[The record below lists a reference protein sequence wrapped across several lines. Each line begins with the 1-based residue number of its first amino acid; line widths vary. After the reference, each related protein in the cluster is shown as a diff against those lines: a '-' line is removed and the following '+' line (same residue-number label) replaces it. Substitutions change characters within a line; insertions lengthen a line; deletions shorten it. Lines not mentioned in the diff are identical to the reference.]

1 MNDLSNIKGLGPKTI
16 ETLKNININ
25 NIEDLVYYYPY
36 RHEIVRLNDIKEAKD
51 KDNVVIECIVD
62 SVPLTRRFRANMTS
76 LTFRAM
82 SNKKMIAVMIFNRA
96 FLKSQIRPGSI
107 VTVIGKYDALKN
119 TVIASDIKFERLQT
133 GSIIPVYHLT
143 TGLTS
148 KALKKYIDEALTK
161 FDNYIDYV
169 PDYLNE
175 RYNLISKKSAVNM
188 IHNPKNEDEV
198 KKALIKLKYEELF
211 QFMFKI
217 NYLKEVNKESKIGY
231 LRNVDPEDVN
241 EFIRSLPFELTADQD
256 TAIEEIYK
264 DMTSSKRMNRMLQ
277 GDVGSGKTIVS
288 VIAAYINYLGKYQT
302 ALMAPTEVL
311 AYQHY
316 ESIKNILAGTNIR
329 VDILSGSMKKK
340 EKDEVVEK
348 LKDGKIDFIIGTH
361 ALLSDNV
368 VFKNLGLVITD
379 EQHRFGVNQRASLKN
394 KGLLPDVL
402 YMSATPIPRT
412 FALTIYGDMDISNI
426 KTKPK
431 GRKEIKTIIKS
442 EKELVQVYDMMKR
455 EIDNHHQVYI
465 VSPLIEDSEV
475 IDLTTVN
482 EIKRNIEL
490 YFNKTV
496 KSAILHGKL
505 SKTDKDKIMD
515 DFKNGKI
522 DVLISTTV
530 IEVGIDVKNATMMII
545 YDAERFGLATLHQ
558 LRGRVGRN
566 EYDCTCI
573 LIGDESCERLKVLCE
588 SNDGFYITEKDYE
601 MRGEGD
607 LFGVKQSGDMSF
619 KIANLHED
627 MKILLQARD
636 DSKEFFNQNKD
647 NNFENYKEYAKI
659 INELTKLDYI
669 KGVIR
674 TGKST

>member
-25 NIEDLVYYYPY
+25 NMEDLVYYYPY

-82 SNKKMIAVMIFNRA
+82 SNKKMIAIMIFNRA
-96 FLKSQIRPGSI
+96 FLKSQIKPGSI

-133 GSIIPVYHLT
+133 GSIIPIYHLT
-143 TGLTS
+143 TSLTS
-148 KALKKYIDEALTK
+148 KVLKKYIDEALTK

-175 RYNLISKKSAVNM
+175 RYNLISKKSAVNL

-217 NYLKEVNKESKIGY
+217 NYLKEMNKESKIGY

-277 GDVGSGKTIVS
+277 GDVGSGKTIIS

-316 ESIKNILAGTNIR
+316 ESIKNILMGTDIR
-329 VDILSGSMKKK
+329 IDILSGSMKKK

-348 LKDGKIDFIIGTH
+348 LKNGKIDFIIGTH

-368 VFKNLGLVITD
+368 IFKNLGLVITD

-442 EKELVQVYDMMKR
+442 EKELVQVYDMMKS
-455 EIDNHHQVYI
+455 EIDKHHQVYI

-505 SKTDKDKIMD
+505 SKQDKDKIMNE
-515 DFKNGKI
+515 FKEGKI

-659 INELTKLDYI
+659 INELTKLD
-669 KGVIR
+669 
-674 TGKST
+674 

>member
-25 NIEDLVYYYPY
+25 NMEDLVYYYPY

-96 FLKSQIRPGSI
+96 FLKSQIKPGSI

-175 RYNLISKKSAVNM
+175 RYNLISKKNAVNL
-188 IHNPKNEDEV
+188 IHNPKNEEEV

-442 EKELVQVYDMMKR
+442 EKELVQVYDMMKN

-505 SKTDKDKIMD
+505 SKQDKDKIMD

-573 LIGDESCERLKVLCE
+573 LIGDESCDRLKVLCE

-659 INELTKLDYI
+659 INELTKLD
-669 KGVIR
+669 
-674 TGKST
+674 

>member
-16 ETLKNININ
+16 EILKNININ
-25 NIEDLVYYYPY
+25 NMEDLVYYYPY

-82 SNKKMIAVMIFNRA
+82 SSKKMIAVMIFNRA
-96 FLKSQIRPGSI
+96 FLKSQIKPGSI

-175 RYNLISKKSAVNM
+175 RYNLISKKSAVNL

-316 ESIKNILAGTNIR
+316 ESIKNILSGTNIR

-442 EKELVQVYDMMKR
+442 EKELVQVYDMMKN

-659 INELTKLDYI
+659 INELTKLD
-669 KGVIR
+669 
-674 TGKST
+674 

>member
-25 NIEDLVYYYPY
+25 NMEDLVYYYPY

-96 FLKSQIRPGSI
+96 FLKSQIRPGNI

-161 FDNYIDYV
+161 FDNYIDCV

-175 RYNLISKKSAVNM
+175 RYNLISKKSAVNL

-211 QFMFKI
+211 EFMFKI
-217 NYLKEVNKESKIGY
+217 NYLKEINKESKIGY

-316 ESIKNILAGTNIR
+316 ESIKNILSGTNIR

-348 LKDGKIDFIIGTH
+348 LKTGKIDFIIGTH
-361 ALLSDNV
+361 ALLSESV

-442 EKELVQVYDMMKR
+442 EKELVQVYDMMKN

-505 SKTDKDKIMD
+505 SKQDKDKIMD

-659 INELTKLDYI
+659 INELTKLD
-669 KGVIR
+669 
-674 TGKST
+674 

>member
-1 MNDLSNIKGLGPKTI
+1 MNNLSAIKGLGPKTI
-16 ETLKNININ
+16 ETLKNIGVNSIN
-25 NIEDLVYYYPY
+25 DLVEYYPY
-36 RHEIVRLNDIKEAKD
+36 RHDLIVLDNIKECVD
-51 KDNVVIECIVD
+51 KQNVIIECIID
-62 SVPLTRRFRANMTS
+62 SVPLSRRFRANMTA

-82 SNKKMIAVMIFNRA
+82 SNKKMIAVMIFNRT
-96 FLKSQIRPGSI
+96 FLKTQLRPGTTI
-107 VTVIGKYDALKN
+107 TVIGKYDALKN
-119 TVIASDIKFERLQT
+119 TVIASDIKFEKIAT
-133 GSIIPVYHLT
+133 GSIETVYHLT
-143 TGLTS
+143 SGLTS
-148 KALKKYIDEALTK
+148 KSLKKYISEALNIY
-161 FDNYIDYV
+161 DNYIDYV
-169 PDYLNE
+169 PGYLNE
-175 RYNLISKKSAVNM
+175 KYNFISKKEAIRL
-188 IHNPKNEDEV
+188 IHEPQNKEDV
-198 KKALIKLKYEELF
+198 KKAQLKLKYEELF
-211 QFMFKI
+211 EFMFKI
-217 NYLKEVNKESKIGY
+217 NYLKELNKDNKVEYI
-231 LRNVDPEDVN
+231 RNIDPEDVN
-241 EFIRSLPFELTADQD
+241 TFIRELPFELTPDQD
-256 TAIEEIYK
+256 KAIEDIYN

-288 VIAAYINYLGKYQT
+288 VIAAYINHLAKYQT

-316 ESIKNILAGTNIR
+316 ENIKSILSGTNMRI
-329 VDILSGSMKKK
+329 DILVGSMKKK

-348 LKDGKIDFIIGTH
+348 LAKGKIDFLIGTH
-361 ALLSDNV
+361 ALLSENV
-368 VFKNLGLVITD
+368 IFKNLGLVITD

-394 KGLLPDVL
+394 KGILPDTL

-431 GRKEIKTIIKS
+431 GRKEIKTIVKS
-442 EKELVQVYDMMKR
+442 EKELVDVYELLKK
-455 EIDNHHQVYI
+455 EIDEHHQAYI

-482 EIKRNIEL
+482 EIKRNIDL
-490 YFNKTV
+490 YFNKKI
-496 KSAILHGKL
+496 KSAIMHGKL
-505 SKTDKDKIMD
+505 SKTDKDKIMN
-515 DFKNGKI
+515 DFKAGKI

-566 EYDCTCI
+566 EFESTCI
-573 LIGDESCERLKVLCE
+573 LIGDKENKRLQVLEE

-607 LFGVKQSGDMSF
+607 LFGVKQSGDMEF
-619 KIANLHED
+619 KIANLHTD

-636 DSKEFFNQNKD
+636 DSKEFFDKNKD

-659 INELTKLDYI
+659 INEMTNLD
-669 KGVIR
+669 
-674 TGKST
+674 

>member
-82 SNKKMIAVMIFNRA
+82 SSKKMIAVMIFNRA
-96 FLKSQIRPGSI
+96 FLKSQIKPGSI

-264 DMTSSKRMNRMLQ
+264 DMTSIKRMNRMLQ

-659 INELTKLDYI
+659 INELTKLD
-669 KGVIR
+669 
-674 TGKST
+674 

>member
-1 MNDLSNIKGLGPKTI
+1 MNDLNAIKGLGPKTI
-16 ETLKNININ
+16 ETLKNIG
-25 NIEDLVYYYPY
+25 IESIKDLVEYYPY
-36 RHEIVRLNDIKEAKD
+36 RHDLIVLDNIKECVD
-51 KDNVVIECIVD
+51 KQNVTIECIID
-62 SVPLTRRFRANMTS
+62 SVPLSRRFRANMTA

-96 FLKSQIRPGSI
+96 FLKTQLRPGTTI
-107 VTVIGKYDALKN
+107 TVIGKYDALKN
-119 TVIASDIKFERLQT
+119 TVIASDIKFEKIAT
-133 GSIIPVYHLT
+133 GSIETVYHLT
-143 TGLTS
+143 SGLTS
-148 KALKKYIDEALTK
+148 KSLKKYISEALNIY
-161 FDNYIDYV
+161 DNYIDYV
-169 PDYLNE
+169 PEYLNE
-175 RYNLISKKSAVNM
+175 KYNFISKKEAIRL
-188 IHNPKNEDEV
+188 IHEPQNKEDV
-198 KKALIKLKYEELF
+198 KKAQLKLKYEELF
-211 QFMFKI
+211 EFMFKI
-217 NYLKEVNKESKIGY
+217 NYLKELNKDNKVEYI
-231 LRNVDPEDVN
+231 RNIDPEDVN
-241 EFIRSLPFELTADQD
+241 TFIRELPFELTPDQD
-256 TAIEEIYK
+256 KAIEDIYN

-288 VIAAYINYLGKYQT
+288 VIAAYINHLAKYQT

-316 ESIKNILAGTNIR
+316 ENIKSILSGTNMRI
-329 VDILSGSMKKK
+329 DILVGSMKKK

-348 LKDGKIDFIIGTH
+348 LAKGKIDFIIGTH
-361 ALLSDNV
+361 ALLSENV
-368 VFKNLGLVITD
+368 IFKNLGLVITD

-394 KGLLPDVL
+394 KGILPDTL

-431 GRKEIKTIIKS
+431 GRKEIKTIVKS
-442 EKELVQVYDMMKR
+442 EKELVDVYELLKS
-455 EIDNHHQVYI
+455 EIDEHHQAYI

-482 EIKRNIEL
+482 EIKRNIDL
-490 YFNKTV
+490 YFNKKI
-496 KSAILHGKL
+496 KSAIMHGKL
-505 SKTDKDKIMD
+505 SKADKDKIMN
-515 DFKNGKI
+515 DFKAGKI

-566 EYDCTCI
+566 EFESTCI
-573 LIGDESCERLKVLCE
+573 LIGDKENKRLQVLEE

-607 LFGVKQSGDMSF
+607 LFGVKQSGDMEF
-619 KIANLHED
+619 KIANLHTD

-636 DSKEFFNQNKD
+636 DSKEFFDKNKD

-659 INELTKLDYI
+659 INEMTNLD
-669 KGVIR
+669 
-674 TGKST
+674 

>member
-1 MNDLSNIKGLGPKTI
+1 MNDLNAIKGLGPKTT
-16 ETLKNININ
+16 ETLKNIG
-25 NIEDLVYYYPY
+25 IESIKDLVEYYPY
-36 RHEIVRLNDIKEAKD
+36 RHDLIVLDNIKECVD
-51 KDNVVIECIVD
+51 KQNVTIECIID
-62 SVPLTRRFRANMTS
+62 SVPLSRRFRANMTA

-96 FLKSQIRPGSI
+96 FLKTQLRPGTTI
-107 VTVIGKYDALKN
+107 TVIGKYDALKN
-119 TVIASDIKFERLQT
+119 TVIASDIKFEKIAT
-133 GSIIPVYHLT
+133 GSIETVYHLT
-143 TGLTS
+143 SGLTS
-148 KALKKYIDEALTK
+148 KVLKKYISEALNI
-161 FDNYIDYV
+161 FDDYTDYV
-169 PDYLNE
+169 PEYLNE
-175 RYNLISKKSAVNM
+175 KYNFISKKDAIRL
-188 IHNPKNEDEV
+188 IHEPQNKEDV
-198 KKALIKLKYEELF
+198 KKAQLKLKYEELF
-211 QFMFKI
+211 EFMFKI
-217 NYLKEVNKESKIGY
+217 NYLKELNKDNKVEYI
-231 LRNVDPEDVN
+231 RNIDPEDVN
-241 EFIRSLPFELTADQD
+241 TFIRELPFELTPDQD
-256 TAIEEIYK
+256 KAIEDIYN

-288 VIAAYINYLGKYQT
+288 VIAAYINHLAKYQT

-316 ESIKNILAGTNIR
+316 ENIKSILSGTNMRI
-329 VDILSGSMKKK
+329 DILVGSMKKK

-348 LKDGKIDFIIGTH
+348 LAKGKIDFIIGTH
-361 ALLSDNV
+361 ALLSENV
-368 VFKNLGLVITD
+368 IFKNLGLVITD

-394 KGLLPDVL
+394 KGILPDTL

-431 GRKEIKTIIKS
+431 GRKEIKTIVKS
-442 EKELVQVYDMMKR
+442 EKELVDVYELLKS
-455 EIDNHHQVYI
+455 EIDEHHQAYI

-482 EIKRNIEL
+482 EIKRNIDL
-490 YFNKTV
+490 YFNKKI
-496 KSAILHGKL
+496 KSAIMHGKL
-505 SKTDKDKIMD
+505 SKADKDKIMN
-515 DFKNGKI
+515 DFKAGKI

-566 EYDCTCI
+566 EFESTCI
-573 LIGDESCERLKVLCE
+573 LIGDKNNKRLQVLEE

-607 LFGVKQSGDMSF
+607 LFGVKQSGDMEF
-619 KIANLHED
+619 KIANLHTD

-636 DSKEFFNQNKD
+636 DSKEFFDKNKD

-659 INELTKLDYI
+659 INEMTNLD
-669 KGVIR
+669 
-674 TGKST
+674 

>member
-82 SNKKMIAVMIFNRA
+82 SSKKMIAVMIFNRA
-96 FLKSQIRPGSI
+96 FLKSQIKPGSI

-316 ESIKNILAGTNIR
+316 ESIKNILSGTNIR

-442 EKELVQVYDMMKR
+442 EKELVQVYDMMKN

-545 YDAERFGLATLHQ
+545 YDAERFGLATHHQ

-659 INELTKLDYI
+659 INELTKLD
-669 KGVIR
+669 
-674 TGKST
+674 

>member
-25 NIEDLVYYYPY
+25 NMEDLVYYYPY

-316 ESIKNILAGTNIR
+316 ESIKNILSGTNIR

-659 INELTKLDYI
+659 INELTKLD
-669 KGVIR
+669 
-674 TGKST
+674 

>member
-82 SNKKMIAVMIFNRA
+82 SSKKMIAVMIFNRA
-96 FLKSQIRPGSI
+96 FLKSQIKPGSI

-348 LKDGKIDFIIGTH
+348 LKNGKIDFIIGTH

-368 VFKNLGLVITD
+368 IFKNLGLVITD

-659 INELTKLDYI
+659 INELTKLD
-669 KGVIR
+669 
-674 TGKST
+674 

>member
-619 KIANLHED
+619 KIADLKRD
-627 MKILLQARD
+627 FSILSQANID
-636 DSKEFFNQNKD
+636 AENFLVSKKYQEYEYY
-647 NNFENYKEYAKI
+647 NNIIKEI
-659 INELTKLDYI
+659 DFLD
-669 KGVIR
+669 
-674 TGKST
+674 

>member
-82 SNKKMIAVMIFNRA
+82 SSKKMIAVMIFNRA
-96 FLKSQIRPGSI
+96 FLKSQIKPGSI

-231 LRNVDPEDVN
+231 LRNIDPEDVN

-316 ESIKNILAGTNIR
+316 ESIKNILSGTNIR

-442 EKELVQVYDMMKR
+442 EKELVQVYDMMKN

-659 INELTKLDYI
+659 INELTKLD
-669 KGVIR
+669 
-674 TGKST
+674 

>member
-82 SNKKMIAVMIFNRA
+82 SSKKMIAVMIFNRA

-143 TGLTS
+143 NGLTS

-316 ESIKNILAGTNIR
+316 ESIKNILSGTNIR

-442 EKELVQVYDMMKR
+442 EKELVQVYDMMKN

-659 INELTKLDYI
+659 INELTKLD
-669 KGVIR
+669 
-674 TGKST
+674 

>member
-1 MNDLSNIKGLGPKTI
+1 MNNLSAIKGLGPKTI
-16 ETLKNININ
+16 ETLKNIGVNSIS
-25 NIEDLVYYYPY
+25 DLVEYYPY
-36 RHEIVRLNDIKEAKD
+36 RHDLIVLDNIKECVD
-51 KDNVVIECIVD
+51 KQNVIIECIID
-62 SVPLTRRFRANMTS
+62 SVPLSRRFRANMTA

-82 SNKKMIAVMIFNRA
+82 SNKKMIAVLIFNRT
-96 FLKSQIRPGSI
+96 FLKTQLRPGTTI
-107 VTVIGKYDALKN
+107 TVIGKYDALKN
-119 TVIASDIKFERLQT
+119 TVIASDIKFEKIKT
-133 GSIIPVYHLT
+133 GSIETVYHLT
-143 TGLTS
+143 SGLTS
-148 KALKKYIDEALTK
+148 KALKKYISEALTI
-161 FDNYIDYV
+161 FDDYTDYI
-169 PDYLNE
+169 PEYLNE
-175 RYNLISKKSAVNM
+175 KYNFISKKEAIKL
-188 IHNPKNEDEV
+188 IHEPQNKDDV
-198 KKALIKLKYEELF
+198 KKAQLKLKYEELF
-211 QFMFKI
+211 EFMFKI
-217 NYLKEVNKESKIGY
+217 NYLKELNKDNKVEYI
-231 LRNVDPEDVN
+231 RNIDPEDVN
-241 EFIRSLPFELTADQD
+241 EFIRSLPFELTPDQD
-256 TAIEEIYK
+256 KAIEDIYN

-277 GDVGSGKTIVS
+277 GDVGSGKTIIS
-288 VIAAYINYLGKYQT
+288 IIAAYINHLAKYQT

-316 ESIKNILAGTNIR
+316 ENIKNVLSGTNMRI
-329 VDILSGSMKKK
+329 DILVGSMKKK

-348 LKDGKIDFIIGTH
+348 LAKGKIDFLIGTH
-361 ALLSDNV
+361 ALLSENV

-394 KGLLPDVL
+394 KGILPDTL

-431 GRKEIKTIIKS
+431 GRKEIKTIVKS
-442 EKELVQVYDMMKR
+442 EKELVDVYELLKK
-455 EIDNHHQVYI
+455 EIDEHHQAYI

-482 EIKRNIEL
+482 EIKRNIDL
-490 YFNKTV
+490 YFNKNI
-496 KSAILHGKL
+496 KSAIMHGKL
-505 SKTDKDKIMD
+505 SKADKDKIMN
-515 DFKNGKI
+515 DFKAGKI

-566 EYDCTCI
+566 EFESTCI
-573 LIGDESCERLKVLCE
+573 LIGDKNNKRLQVLEE

-607 LFGVKQSGDMSF
+607 LFGVKQSGDMQF
-619 KIANLHED
+619 KIANLHTD

-636 DSKEFFNQNKD
+636 DSKEFFDKNKD

-659 INELTKLDYI
+659 INEMTNLD
-669 KGVIR
+669 
-674 TGKST
+674 

>member
-25 NIEDLVYYYPY
+25 NMEDLVYYYPY

-96 FLKSQIRPGSI
+96 FLKSQIKPGSI

-288 VIAAYINYLGKYQT
+288 VIAAYINYLSKYQT

-329 VDILSGSMKKK
+329 VDILSGSMKMK

-442 EKELVQVYDMMKR
+442 EKELVQVYDMMKN

-659 INELTKLDYI
+659 INELTKLD
-669 KGVIR
+669 
-674 TGKST
+674 